1 MVPDESGPLYA
12 RVERVIA
19 GEIADGSLVVGA
31 QLPTEDRLVERVGV
45 SRITVRRAVQ
55 NLAARGLVEVRRGKG
70 TFVVEPRIVQP
81 LTSLTGF
88 VEDMT
93 ALGLDATAR
102 VLRVDV
108 VPASAAVARELDLD
122 AGARVTMI
130 ERARLANGVPISFD
144 QTYLPVA
151 LGSRIAED
159 DLANQPVFDLLE
171 RKYDVPLVA
180 ADYRLSAVGAQR
192 AAADALGIP
201 IGSPVFRIE
210 RTSFTTGLR
219 PIDYETLH
227 YRGDLVTFHT
237 RLPRTPS

>member
-1 MVPDESGPLYA
+1 MAEDSGPLYA

-19 GEIADGSLVVGA
+19 GEIADGSLAVGA
-31 QLPTEDRLVERVGV
+31 QLPTEEQLVARFGV

-102 VLRVDV
+102 VLRVDIV
-108 VPASAAVARELDLD
+108 TASAAVAGELDLD
-122 AGARVTMI
+122 PGSRVTLI

-144 QTYLPVA
+144 QTYLPVG

-171 RKYDVPLVA
+171 HKYDVPLVA
-180 ADYRLSAVGAQR
+180 ADYRLSAVGAHR
-192 AAADALGIP
+192 AAADALGIAV
-201 IGSPVFRIE
+201 GSPVLRIE

-227 YRGDLVTFHT
+227 YRGDLITFHT
-237 RLPRTPS
+237 RLQRAAP